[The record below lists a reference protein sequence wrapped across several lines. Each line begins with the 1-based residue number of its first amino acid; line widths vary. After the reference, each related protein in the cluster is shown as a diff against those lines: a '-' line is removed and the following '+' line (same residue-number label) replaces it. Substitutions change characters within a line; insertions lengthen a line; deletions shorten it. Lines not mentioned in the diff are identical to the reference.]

1 MTSFN
6 ITAHAH
12 LSATYLH
19 ACITTERQPREVGAQ
34 TKRFFPGSRSD
45 WLAYIGQGLFA
56 LTDAGK

>member
-45 WLAYIGQGLFA
+45 WLAYIGQGCL
-56 LTDAGK
+56 L